1 MSIPA
6 NAHAFVVRIWWEPG
20 LTQSDGR
27 PLWRGQ
33 IQHAISSQSHAFQS
47 LNELLQLIQA
57 QTGDLEG
64 QASETGMVP
73 GEA

>member
-6 NAHAFVVRIWWEPG
+6 DTHSFVVRIWWEPG
-20 LTQSDGR
+20 LTRPDGS

-33 IQHAISSQSHAFQS
+33 IQHATSGQSHAFQS

-57 QTGDLEG
+57 QTGEL
-64 QASETGMVP
+64 
-73 GEA
+73 GEPEIDGCDAE